1 METKK
6 SEGRTAYQNT
16 SLLWH
21 CGLELTVV
29 LIKKNTIFTLIF
41 QVKEIDTQINKMNTK
56 KSEGR
61 VAYQSSLL

>member
-6 SEGRTAYQNT
+6 SEGRTAYQST
-16 SLLWH
+16 SLLWY

-41 QVKEIDTQINKMNTK
+41 QVKEIDTQINKMKTK